1 MTIDRSSTEK
11 SDETLSA
18 ESAPPRS
25 IAERDDRPALP
36 DEHSFEQSELIDLL
50 PEAVFVHRDGPI
62 VFANQAAADLL
73 GIPDRAELIG
83 THVLNLV
90 HPDDR
95 IQVERRVRRVMNGER
110 LGAQELRL
118 QLSDGRIVYIET
130 HGSPIAWGRRRCVL
144 VVARDITSRKRA
156 EEELQRSEARYRGIL
171 EMLPEAIYIQSG
183 GRIVFVNRAAATEF
197 GAQSPDDL
205 IGRDSLELFDYESR
219 EAIRSRRSR
228 RTVVSG
234 LIPMEEVVLMRVDG
248 TTFPGEAA
256 GILIDWDGQAATLV
270 AVRNLTE
277 RKNSERALREGEE
290 RYRRLLEL
298 SPDAIYVH
306 SEDRIVFANDQA
318 ARLLAADNADDLVGR
333 QASSLYHPD
342 DLALL
347 ARRRSHI
354 LESQRTEFLTEFR
367 FRRLDGSIFHGEAT
381 GASISWSEGNAILV
395 AIRDI
400 SDRKQAEAE
409 LKAEKERAEAANR
422 AKSDFLATMS
432 HEIRTPMNA
441 VLGMAGLLGDT
452 KLSREQRDYLDTI
465 HQSGEALL
473 ILIND
478 ILDYSK
484 LEEGK
489 LELET
494 VDFRLESIAESIAS
508 LLEPQAHAKNL
519 SMTKSI
525 APDVPTFVRGDPGRL
540 RQILL
545 NLVGNAIK
553 FTDKG
558 LVTIEVTDIARGG
571 NDVLLRF
578 AVRDTGIGINPVD
591 QPKLFNRFT
600 QLDSSSTRRY
610 GGTGL
615 GLAICRRLCEIMGGE
630 IGLESAPGIGSTFW
644 FTLRFGLSKNK
655 HTDHSDNE
663 GATTNSATEDGGQ
676 SLRILV
682 AEDAPA
688 NQRLIKALLKK
699 RGHRVDVVANGIEAV
714 NSLRKVPYDVVLMD
728 VHMPEMD
735 GIAATK
741 AIRNMDGEKANI
753 PIIAVTAD
761 AMSGDREKC
770 LAADMN
776 DYVAKPI
783 EPQNLFETLAR
794 VCSTNRECPQCGL
807 DSPSGCRFCGGCG
820 AELPQRTAET
830 AAIPSRRLS
839 PP

>member
-1 MTIDRSSTEK
+1 MFD
-11 SDETLSA
+11 
-18 ESAPPRS
+18 
-25 IAERDDRPALP
+25 
-36 DEHSFEQSELIDLL
+36 QSELVDLL
-50 PEAVFVHRDGPI
+50 PEAVFVHRNGPI

-73 GIPDRAELIG
+73 GIPDQAHLIG
-83 THVLNLV
+83 TEVLDLV
-90 HPDDR
+90 HPNDR
-95 IQVERRVRRVMNGER
+95 VKAETRARRVMNGER
-110 LGAQELRL
+110 QGAQEMRL
-118 QLSDGRIVYIET
+118 LLSDGRIVDIET
-130 HGSPIAWGRRRCVL
+130 HGSPIAWGRKRCVL

-156 EEELQRSEARYRGIL
+156 EEELQQSEARYRGVL
-171 EMLPEAIYIQSG
+171 EMLPEAIYVQSG

-205 IGRDSLELFDYESR
+205 IGRDSLELYDDESR
-219 EAIRSRRSR
+219 DAISKRRSR

-234 LIPMEEVVLMRVDG
+234 LIPMEEVVLMRLDG

-270 AVRNLTE
+270 TVRNITE
-277 RKNSERALREGEE
+277 RKLSERALREGEE
-290 RYRRLLEL
+290 QYRRLLQL
-298 SPDAIYVH
+298 SPDAIYVQ
-306 SEDRIVFANDQA
+306 SDDQIVFANEQA
-318 ARLLAADNADDLVGR
+318 VRLLAADNPDDLVGR

-342 DLALL
+342 DLTLL
-347 ARRRSHI
+347 AQRRSHI
-354 LESQRTEFLTEFR
+354 RESQRTEFLTEFR
-367 FRRLDGSIFHGEAT
+367 FRRLDGSTFDGEAS
-381 GASISWSEGNAILV
+381 GAAIAWSGGGAVLV

-452 KLSREQRDYLDTI
+452 RLSIEQRNYLDTI

-484 LEEGK
+484 LEEGR

-494 VDFRLESIAESIAS
+494 VDFRLESVGESIVN

-519 SMTKSI
+519 SMKKLI
-525 APDVPTFVRGDPGRL
+525 ASEVPAFVRGDPGRL

-553 FTDKG
+553 FTDQG
-558 LVTIEVTDIARGG
+558 LVTIEVMEIERGES
-571 NDVLLRF
+571 DVLLRF
-578 AVRDTGIGINPVD
+578 SVRDTGIGINSAD

-630 IGLESAPGIGSTFW
+630 IGLESAPGVGSTFW
-644 FTLRFGLSKNK
+644 FTLRFGLSKIT
-655 HTDHSDNE
+655 HADHADDE
-663 GATTNSATEDGGQ
+663 GAATNSATEDGGR

-688 NQRLIKALLKK
+688 NQRLINALLKK

-714 NSLRKVPYDVVLMD
+714 NSLRNVPYDVVLMD
-728 VHMPEMD
+728 LHMPEMD
-735 GIAATK
+735 GITATK
-741 AIRNMDGEKANI
+741 VIRNMDGEKANI

-783 EPQNLFETLAR
+783 KPQELFETLERHCKTGQQCAK
-794 VCSTNRECPQCGL
+794 CGL
-807 DSPSGCRFCGGCG
+807 DVPSGFKFCGGCG
-820 AELPQRTAET
+820 AELSQTTAET
-830 AAIPSRRLS
+830 SAIS
-839 PP
+839 

>member
-1 MTIDRSSTEK
+1 MSGD
-11 SDETLSA
+11 SDPS
-18 ESAPPRS
+18 RS
-25 IAERDDRPALP
+25 IAESRNRPALP
-36 DEHSFEQSELIDLL
+36 DDYSFEQSELVDLL
-50 PEAVFVHRDGPI
+50 PDAVFVHRSGHI

-73 GIPDRAELIG
+73 GIHDRAELIG
-83 THVLNLV
+83 TSMLDLV
-90 HPDDR
+90 HPSDR
-95 IQVERRVRRVMNGER
+95 TLAEARVRRGTNGER

-118 QLSDGRIVYIET
+118 LLSDGRIVDIET
-130 HGSPIAWGRRRCVL
+130 HGSPIAWGRRNCIL
-144 VVARDITSRKRA
+144 VVARDITGRKRA
-156 EEELQRSEARYRGIL
+156 EEEFQRSETRYRGIL
-171 EMLPEAIYIQSG
+171 EMLPEVIYVQSAD
-183 GRIVFVNRAAATEF
+183 RIVFANRAAATEF
-197 GAQSPDDL
+197 GAQSPDEL
-205 IGRDSLELFDYESR
+205 IGRDSLELFHPESR
-219 EAIRSRRSR
+219 DVIRRRRSR
-228 RTVVSG
+228 RDVVSG
-234 LIPMEEVVLMRVDG
+234 LIPMEEVVLMRLDG
-248 TTFPGEAA
+248 TTFPGEVQ
-256 GILIDWDGQAATLV
+256 GIQIDWNGQAATLA

-290 RYRRLLEL
+290 RYRRLLES

-306 SEDRIVFANDQA
+306 SEDRIVFVNEQA
-318 ARLLAADNADDLVGR
+318 VRLLAADNPEDLVGR

-354 LESQRTEFLTEFR
+354 RESQRTEFLTEFR

-381 GASISWSEGNAILV
+381 GASITWSGGNAILV

-400 SDRKQAEAE
+400 SDRKRAEAE
-409 LKAEKERAEAANR
+409 LNAEKERAEAANR

-494 VDFRLESIAESIAS
+494 VDFKLEAVTDSITN

-519 SMTKSI
+519 SMTNSI
-525 APDVPTFVRGDPGRL
+525 APDVPAFVQGDPGRL

-553 FTDKG
+553 FTDRG
-558 LVTIEVTDIARGG
+558 MVTIEVTEIARGES
-571 NDVLLRF
+571 DVQLRF
-578 AVRDTGIGINPVD
+578 AVRDTGIGIDQAD
-591 QPKLFNRFT
+591 QPKLFDRFT

-615 GLAICRRLCEIMGGE
+615 GLAISRRLCEIMGGE
-630 IGLESAPGIGSTFW
+630 IGLESAPGVGSTFW
-644 FTLRFGLSKNK
+644 FTLRCGLSEE
-655 HTDHSDNE
+655 TRSDQAGDE
-663 GATTNSATEDGGQ
+663 GASIDLAPKGGGQ

-682 AEDAPA
+682 AEDVPA
-688 NQRLIKALLKK
+688 NQLLIAALLKK
-699 RGHRVDVVANGIEAV
+699 KGHRADVVANGIEAV

-741 AIRNMDGEKANI
+741 AIRKMGGEKANI

-770 LAADMN
+770 LAAGMN

-783 EPQNLFETLAR
+783 VPRILFETLERHCTAGR
-794 VCSTNRECPQCGL
+794 RCPKCGL
-807 DSPSGCRFCGGCG
+807 DAPSGFKFCGGCG
-820 AELPQRTAET
+820 AELARPTADT
-830 AAIPSRRLS
+830 AATA
-839 PP
+839 